1 MRLRVVLQGILVVVI
16 LLFLT
21 ACLDRLLLLRELP
34 PKNLLKKL

>member
-21 ACLDRLLLLRELP
+21 ACP
-34 PKNLLKKL
+34 GPSSVTPGTSKNLLKKL